1 MKHSDIIV
9 VGGGHAGVEAA
20 IACAKMGQKTAL
32 ITPLVSQIGAIS
44 CNPAIG
50 GLGKGHLAKEVDAL
64 GGVMGLLTD
73 KAALQYRS
81 LNASKG
87 PAVRG
92 TRVQIDMDAYP
103 IYAREY
109 CLEQKNLSVSQDMLE
124 DIIVENGAIVGA
136 KTRLGIEYRCD
147 AIVLTTGTFLDSLVH
162 LGDKRLSMGRMGEM
176 PSIDLAKRLKALGFE
191 IGRLKTGTC
200 PRIDSKSIDFG
211 KLQRQANDENPKP
224 FSLKT
229 PARSFAPVQMP
240 CFIAETN
247 EKTHEIIRAAFDRA
261 PVFTGQITG
270 VGPRY
275 CPSIEDK
282 INRFSDRTSHQI
294 FVEPQSRANGEYYL
308 NGLSTSLPID
318 VQEAFIRSMNGLEN
332 AIITRYGYA
341 IEYDFV
347 QPTELDRN
355 LETKRVRGL
364 FCAGQIN
371 GTTGYEEAAAQGVMA
386 GINAALYVKS
396 AEAFVLGREEAYIG
410 VLIDDLVTK
419 GTNEPYRMFT
429 SRAEYRLSLRED
441 NADTRLAGYGYRY
454 GLIDRDFFENT
465 ERKARAAK
473 EGLDYLRS
481 HFLTNNAETLR
492 RLKELGEEP
501 IGEKTSLLTIASR
514 PSFNE
519 VKLRAIDDFFKN
531 EQTDAI
537 EQILIGAKY
546 DYYLDKQQE
555 QIDRMKEM
563 KALEIP
569 ADLDVDSIEGLG
581 AEIRQKLNKFK
592 PQTLFDAEKIS
603 GMTPAALDLLALRI
617 ALINK
622 RR

>member
-1 MKHSDIIV
+1 MKRSDIIV

-64 GGVMGLLTD
+64 GGVMGLITD

-124 DIIVENGAIVGA
+124 DIIVEGGAIVGA

-162 LGDKRLSMGRMGEM
+162 LGDKRLSMGRMGEA
-176 PSIDLAKRLKALGFE
+176 PSIELAKRLRALGFE

-211 KLQRQANDENPKP
+211 KLQRQDNDENPRP
-224 FSLKT
+224 FSLRT

-454 GLIDRDFFENT
+454 GLIDRDFFEKT

-481 HFLTNNAETLR
+481 RFLTNNAETLR
-492 RLKELGEEP
+492 RLKELSEEP

-519 VKLRAIDDFFKN
+519 AKLRAIDDFFKN
-531 EQTDAI
+531 AEADAI